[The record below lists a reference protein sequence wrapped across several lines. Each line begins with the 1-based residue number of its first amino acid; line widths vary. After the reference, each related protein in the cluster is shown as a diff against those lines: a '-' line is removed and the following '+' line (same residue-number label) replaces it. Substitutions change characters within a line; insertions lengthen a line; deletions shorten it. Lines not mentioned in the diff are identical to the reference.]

1 MVSFIL
7 TFVGIFNF
15 VKWDIRMSI
24 GGRLKPFLVAVA
36 FTASGL
42 LLKIIGYYLSLK
54 IRPFISII

>member
-1 MVSFIL
+1 MK
-7 TFVGIFNF
+7 T
-15 VKWDIRMSI
+15 
-24 GGRLKPFLVAVA
+24 FLVAVA